1 MVYLVWHF
9 YNNLCSDFR
18 NETELI
24 ALYKSKEQAQARCDQ
39 YNEGDYDPNDHYF
52 IKEEWFSDGPD

>member
-9 YNNLCSDFR
+9 FSNLCSDFR
-18 NETELI
+18 YETELI

-39 YNEGDYDPNDHYF
+39 YNEGGYDPNDHYF
-52 IKEEWFSDGPD
+52 IEGKRFSDSPE